1 MESVPKLTRQEAE
14 DFLFEEARLIDE
26 RHFTEWLDL
35 FIEGAIYWIPI
46 VEESDPT
53 RETSILY
60 DDDAL
65 RQLRVTHLF
74 HERNFA
80 QMPPSRTVHQ
90 VTNVQVWHEADQD
103 EAFVRCNLVVHE
115 IRVGDHLQLG
125 LGDQRA
131 LASKCEYRLRYQ
143 DGCWRISLKKV
154 VLINRHLPITN
165 LSFLL

>member
-1 MESVPKLTRQEAE
+1 MADPARLSRQEAE
-14 DFLFEEARLIDE
+14 EFLYEEARLIDE
-26 RHFTEWLDL
+26 RHFRQWLDL
-35 FIEGAIYWIPI
+35 FAEDGIYWIPI
-46 VEESDPT
+46 VEDSDPR

-65 RQLRVTHLF
+65 RRLRVDHLL

-80 QMPPSRTVHQ
+80 QTPPSRTVHQ
-90 VTNVQVWHEADQD
+90 VTNVQVWHEAGEE
-103 EAFVRCNLVVHE
+103 EARVRCNQVVHE
-115 IRVGDHLQLG
+115 IRAGDHLQLG

-131 LASKCEYRLRYQ
+131 LASKCEYRLRYRR
-143 DGCWRISLKKV
+143 GWRIVLKKV